1 MNFITSQKKRIDKI
15 YKKFVNSKRIYEE
28 TQSHLKPVGTRPGKM
43 GSSYKTHENCADGCV
58 PFRPVL
64 TALQTPTY
72 KLSKHLVTILEPL
85 TTNKHKVN
93 NSFNFVTE
101 IVEQDSGNFIETLDS
116 DSLFTNSHLKKTS
129 KFTVKIFLKTTKLFM
144 I

>member
-1 MNFITSQKKRIDKI
+1 M
-15 YKKFVNSKRIYEE
+15 
-28 TQSHLKPVGTRPGKM
+28 GTRPGKM
-43 GSSYKTHENCADGCV
+43 GSSYKTHESCADGCV

-116 DSLFTNSHLKKTS
+116 DSLFTNSPLKKPS